1 MNKKKN
7 SLGFNNKD
15 LFSCS
20 LVWRMTALADQVSLG
35 SAGQFCCVQL
45 GLACHCRLGPGL
57 FKHAHSVV
65 QAKGALTTGHV
76 LWSMIRSEEGKTN
89 HANAF

>member
-35 SAGQFCCVQL
+35 SAGQFCCWYSWVWLVTAGWAQVCSNML
-45 GLACHCRLGPGL
+45 I
-57 FKHAHSVV
+57 
-65 QAKGALTTGHV
+65 
-76 LWSMIRSEEGKTN
+76 LWSRLRG
-89 HANAF
+89 H